1 MVTQPTPYAMPS
13 WAKYGFIVR
22 RPFCPPSIR
31 SSFFN
36 GLRSWRFN
44 LIMKDMVLKTESDQ
58 LVELVQHNLV

>member
-13 WAKYGFIVR
+13 WAKYGYIVR

-36 GLRSWRFN
+36 RLRSHGD
-44 LIMKDMVLKTESDQ
+44 LIGFKNRIGSAS
-58 LVELVQHNLV
+58 